1 MTLLLAALAGVLIV
15 EGLVLALAPSR
26 MEDILR
32 KLSTVP
38 VDQRRI
44 IGLVAVAGGVIVL
57 GLARGTLQ

>member
-1 MTLLLAALAGVLIV
+1 LIV
-15 EGLVLALAPSR
+15 EGLVLALAASR

-44 IGLVAVAGGVIVL
+44 SGLVAVAGGVIVL